1 MDLTAEPSTTPQPI
15 AKPSKWPSANARL
28 LGLGAGLPV
37 NPLDRLANFSADDF
51 ERFVLEW
58 ADGYLRKKVPGVDD
72 VQQRGGAGDK
82 GRDIVVWLDPPASD
96 TRRWHL
102 YQCKRYSNALGSG
115 KAIAEIA
122 KVLYYSFRG
131 DYTLPSEYWFVT
143 RKGVTGDLQD
153 LVDDPSKLK
162 AFVVA
167 QWDKHCA
174 NAITSKTT
182 IKLEGDFAAYVDAVD
197 FSVVRIKQP
206 QDLIAE
212 HAQTSYH
219 LVVFGAPLVERPP
232 PAEPPSQVAEA
243 ERGYVGELF
252 KVIGELTGS
261 PIAVESD
268 FSSHSKARNLFE
280 RSRMTF
286 YSAEGLKELARDQMA
301 DAEYFENL
309 LSEFKH
315 GLYYTYSAPAA
326 SGYER
331 LSGTVQAAQT
341 QQISGH
347 VLEPHMTT
355 PDREGICH
363 HLANSGDVSWCDD
376 D

>member
-1 MDLTAEPSTTPQPI
+1 MALPSEPSKSLEPI
-15 AKPSKWPSANARL
+15 TKPSKWPSANARL

-37 NPLDRLANFSADDF
+37 DPLDRLANFSADDF

-58 ADGYLRKKVPGVDD
+58 ADGYLRKKLPGVSD

-82 GRDIVVWLDPPASD
+82 GRDIVVWFDPPGSD

-102 YQCKRYSNALGSG
+102 YQCKRYSSALGSG
-115 KAIAEIA
+115 KAVAEIA
-122 KVLYYSFRG
+122 KVLYYSFRE

-143 RKGVTGDLQD
+143 RKGVTGDFQD
-153 LVDDPSKLK
+153 LVDEPGKLK
-162 AFVVA
+162 AFLVA
-167 QWDKHCA
+167 EWDKYCR
-174 NAITSKTT
+174 NAITSKED
-182 IKLEGDFAAYVDAVD
+182 IALEGEFSDYVNAID
-197 FSVVRIKQP
+197 FSFVRIKQP

-212 HAQTSYH
+212 HAQTQYH
-219 LVVFGAPLVERPP
+219 LIVFGAPLIERPP
-232 PAEPPSQVAEA
+232 PAEPPSQVAES
-243 ERGYVGELF
+243 ERGYVGQLF
-252 KVIGELTGS
+252 KVIGEMTGS
-261 PIAVESD
+261 PISVESD
-268 FSSHSKARNLFE
+268 FAGHSKARNLFQ

-301 DAEYFENL
+301 DAEYFDNL
-309 LSEFKH
+309 LGEFKH

-326 SGYER
+326 SGYDR
-331 LSGTVQAAQT
+331 LSATVQAAQA

-363 HLANSGDVSWCDD
+363 HLANAGDVAWCDD